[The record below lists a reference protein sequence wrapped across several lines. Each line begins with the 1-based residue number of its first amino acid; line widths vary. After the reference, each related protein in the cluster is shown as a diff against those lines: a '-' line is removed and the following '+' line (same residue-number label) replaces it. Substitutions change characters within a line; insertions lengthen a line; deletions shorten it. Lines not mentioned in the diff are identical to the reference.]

1 MDFVRPIFRFAYA
14 MLGAVIVAASAGAYS
29 DEAVKDAEDLAKRI
43 HDRFVAGEVTRTD
56 VAQAEYHLLEMKYR
70 AGLISKRTYCR
81 EALPVLE
88 NRGKGIEDEARV
100 GQRTTRDVTDHKHE
114 FYKLRQFC
122 D

>member
-70 AGLISKRTYCR
+70 AW
-81 EALPVLE
+81 EHLE
-88 NRGKGIEDEARV
+88 S
-100 GQRTTRDVTDHKHE
+100 
-114 FYKLRQFC
+114 
-122 D
+122 

>member
-1 MDFVRPIFRFAYA
+1 MELVRPTLRIAYMILA
-14 MLGAVIVAASAGAYS
+14 AVAFAASAGAYS
-29 DEAVKDAEDLAKRI
+29 EEAVKDAEDLVKRI
-43 HDRFVAGEVTRTD
+43 HDRFVAAEVTRTD

-81 EALPVLE
+81 EALPILE

-100 GQRTTRDVTDHKHE
+100 GQKTTRDLTDHKRE
-114 FYKLRQFC
+114 FYKLKQFC